1 MIHEDEWKLPDG
13 LPATFVGDEGFDRL
27 CKFLGI
33 VNRQHK
39 QKICGCIKAEYPE
52 LHAGLP
58 KKLTAS
64 QRFQELLTR
73 FYTSASARRRH
84 WNASIK
90 ASDSDH
96 LNTWPCLEDRALRSF
111 DQEFQNREI
120 EREKL
125 DEALASFSGVVSLP
139 DELPDCQRAALAL
152 WPALQSKVLDW
163 GTLDDAG
170 RTEVTLAVFA
180 VATILDDVRVLQWA
194 ANSAGPL
201 ASEFAFAVDCK
212 EVSSEGVSGVK
223 RQTADELMR
232 SWRDECRSA
241 ARLASD
247 LEEGLADSQVYEEFR
262 SHVKALE
269 DLRSPVLS
277 IINQRSSAEQVKHM
291 VDAIEDM
298 AAEFEAPWLQR
309 VAKSIGS
316 QWNTTYLIAGPVDAE
331 KLSHDI
337 ERAKRESRAAV
348 AEWKSVVEEKQ
359 QLTIELAKARTALE
373 DDNEAEFDGIDK
385 ETELYQALADVGK
398 RIKQASRNTLD
409 SAVPDGEKFAP
420 ERTARDE
427 TGVPTATVIPKP
439 PRSAASPS
447 SSARS
452 GAIAATEGEDEVEPS
467 GAVGSSCGESQPEHD
482 EEQASSVAGSIE
494 SDAKSTATRVRPTG
508 TEDRSEAPRPSGI
521 PNGRDAEIEVLW
533 KAIPDRP
540 GIAFHIARL
549 LGDDGCDHPAL
560 PQADLIGAAVLARFI
575 RAGDESAAR
584 ALKEYLGRIGPTE
597 FSRADSEIQDSLNLL
612 LFSAAARPAL
622 VAPMTGAT
630 FLLRATKLGAALSP
644 VYELATVVADHADRL
659 GHSVR
664 FDASVITAVV
674 NQASWLQDFES
685 TRARARDWLSNAGR
699 QKIKYQPAL
708 RVWRL
713 WLRESECLGKL
724 AKLVAEGDT
733 TERDA
738 VDSLRREV
746 GNEQSFADLVR
757 KADRSLRGGKHANIE
772 GRALSQLRKH
782 AQPLLDLAA
791 DWIRLVDAK
800 SHSTG
805 FIERSI
811 QSLDKSVQSLGERAV
826 AAIDD
831 VAAATECQQLR
842 VSLALAKDTVQSLR
856 DLLRDG
862 TPPRQHVSNPDVII
876 HRDLLLVPR
885 LNIDSQFKPI
895 GRPLDVLAMLADT
908 GEHANTMRACF
919 DSRFER
925 GDLVGASLACLE
937 MESSGDP
944 EAQQIRASVERTLR
958 QRRIESIKE
967 CDAHLDALEQSLSFG
982 QLDERTSESLRAEI
996 VSVASALERAEVSV
1010 GDFSVDRAQARTR
1023 EIAESIASWRRKGQ
1037 ATASAK
1043 FNSLL
1048 SECTPD
1054 VRSRIERSIAAGD
1067 LMTAY
1072 ALISRVESGQPLDS
1086 HDHETSTDPF
1096 REFMS
1101 AVGKI
1106 DEFIGDAR
1114 RTPASK
1120 VRAVSE
1126 SGGIIGA
1133 GLEGMSKAGIEEA
1146 EELLGAWYGLAVAK
1160 RFEGKSLNR
1169 LMQALGLPPRKL
1181 TETER
1186 GNDYATVMME
1196 TDRIED
1202 RLRCPLPQFG
1212 SDAGG
1217 RYRLVLNWAKIAR
1230 ESISRLINNRR
1241 HGATIVLHF
1250 GPLGKD
1256 RYWLRNWAITQH
1268 RLFVVVDES
1277 LALFLAGRP
1286 SGRLSA
1292 LFRCVLP
1299 FSDAEPYITTSGLVP
1314 PELFFGRARERNEIM
1329 ESTGPCF
1336 IYGGR
1341 QLGKTALLRSVEREF
1356 HQPDRQQ
1363 FAKWIDLRVREIGH
1377 ARRSAEIWPLLW
1389 REMRAPGILQDSH
1402 KEPNPDNPRQVD
1414 TLIQAI
1420 ERWVTDGDQ
1429 RRLLLLLDEADE
1441 FLAADAR
1448 TDFRES
1454 TRLKGMMDRTDRRVK
1469 VVFAGLHNVLRITE
1483 RSNHPLAHLGEPI
1496 NVGPLLANGE
1506 WAEAQ
1511 KLVRDPLQAV
1521 GFEFS
1526 PHDLSTRIL
1535 AQTNYYPSLIQL
1547 YGAELVRHLRDS
1559 GRSVPYSI
1567 SDADMGAAYKSR
1579 ALRDA
1584 IRERFQLTLQLDP
1597 RYEVIAYALASE
1609 MLGEDQDL
1617 GRGLDRRELAEHARE
1632 WWRAGFS
1639 DDDREFNVLLQE
1651 MEGLGVLRSISADG
1665 RYTLRNPNVLR
1676 LLGSRDEIYEV
1687 LDKQREEPTRFEPSS
1702 FHARYSEDDTSLC
1715 PLTYEQESGI
1725 RRHGGVAVIAGC
1737 EAAGIQDVKRFLSKR
1752 IERASFSEFSS
1763 HLSVRTFRQQLGSLR
1778 PKSPNLTTVVVV
1790 PHEEP
1795 WSVDWLIAAREALR
1809 VKKAGDRI
1817 RVLFVADPNGL
1828 WAVMNELE
1836 HTRVEPPEWIGIE
1849 PWDEVFLRHWLRDNS
1864 RPHDSERVRQ
1874 LMRISGGWPKVLEA
1888 FVDQRQKRKNWDGL
1902 IEALNGALEKTDDWL
1917 TAMGLTSE
1925 AQLQLAAMLPYQP
1938 IRSDSNDDIDVIA
1951 EGENIDANDLRR
1963 RVRWGQRLGLVKDS
1977 GGQWEFNPLLQR
1989 ILRSRFDE

>member
-1 MIHEDEWKLPDG
+1 MAIQENDWKFPDG
-13 LPATFVGDEGFDRL
+13 LPTAFVGDEGFDRL

-33 VNRQHK
+33 VNRHHK
-39 QKICGCIKAEYPE
+39 QAICGRIKAEYPQ

-64 QRFQELLTR
+64 QRLQELLTR
-73 FYTSASARRRH
+73 FYNSASARRRH
-84 WNASIK
+84 WNASIN
-90 ASDSDH
+90 ASDSDQ
-96 LNTWPCLEDRALRSF
+96 LNAWPCLEDRALRSF

-125 DEALASFSGVVSLP
+125 DEALASISDVLSFP

-152 WPALQSKVLDW
+152 WPTLRSNVLDW
-163 GTLDDAG
+163 GDLDVDRRIG
-170 RTEVTLAVFA
+170 VTMAVFA
-180 VATILDDVRVLQWA
+180 VATILDDVRVLRWA
-194 ANSAGPL
+194 ANSARPL
-201 ASEFAFAVDCK
+201 ASEFAFAVDC
-212 EVSSEGVSGVK
+212 EETPSECVSGAK
-223 RQTADELMR
+223 LETTDDLMN
-232 SWRDECRSA
+232 SWRHECRSVS
-241 ARLASD
+241 RLASA
-247 LEEGLADSQVYEEFR
+247 LEEGLADSQVYEEFLR
-262 SHVKALE
+262 RVKALE
-269 DLRSPVLS
+269 DLRAPVLS
-277 IINQRSSAEQVKHM
+277 IMNQRSAEEQVQHLI
-291 VDAIEDM
+291 DAIEDL
-298 AAEFEAPWLQR
+298 AADFKASWLQKL
-309 VAKSIGS
+309 AKSIGS
-316 QWNTTYLIAGPVDAE
+316 QWSRTYLAADPVDAE
-331 KLSHDI
+331 ELSREI
-337 ERAKRESRAAV
+337 ERAMRESRSAIAKWRSM
-348 AEWKSVVEEKQ
+348 EDEKQ
-359 QLTIELAKARTALE
+359 NLSIELTNITATIEN
-373 DDNEAEFDGIDK
+373 DNEAECDGIDRQ
-385 ETELYQALADVGK
+385 TELYQSLADVNK
-398 RIKQASRNTLD
+398 RIKQARGNTLNA
-409 SAVPDGEKFAP
+409 AVPDGEKFAP
-420 ERTARDE
+420 ERPSRDE
-427 TGVPTATVIPKP
+427 IVVPTPPVTPKP
-439 PRSAASPS
+439 PRSTASPS
-447 SSARS
+447 PSARS
-452 GAIAATEGEDEVEPS
+452 GAIAATEGESEVEPS
-467 GAVGSSCGESQPEHD
+467 GAAGSSCGEFKPEHD
-482 EEQASSVAGSIE
+482 EKKASSESGSIE
-494 SDAKSTATRVRPTG
+494 SDSKPTVTKVRPTG
-508 TEDRSEAPRPSGI
+508 TKDRSEAPRPRGI
-521 PNGRDAEIEVLW
+521 PNGRDAEIEMLW
-533 KAIPDRP
+533 KVIPDRP

-549 LGDDGCDHPAL
+549 LGGDGCDHPAL
-560 PQADLIGAAVLARFI
+560 PQADLIGAAVLARSI
-575 RAGDESAAR
+575 RSGDESAER
-584 ALKEYLGRIGPTE
+584 VLKEYLGRIEPTE
-597 FSRADSEIQDSLNLL
+597 LSRTDSEIQDSLNLL

-622 VAPMTGAT
+622 VAPMTGAA

-644 VYELATVVADHADRL
+644 VYELAKVVADDADRL

-674 NQASWLQDFES
+674 NQASWLQNFES

-699 QKIKYQPAL
+699 QQIIYQPAL

-733 TERDA
+733 TDRDA
-738 VDSLRREV
+738 VDSLCRELR
-746 GNEQSFADLVR
+746 QSFADLVR
-757 KADRSLRGGKHANIE
+757 KADRSIRGGKHANIE
-772 GRALSQLRKH
+772 GRALSQLHKH

-805 FIERSI
+805 FLEQSI
-811 QSLDKSVQSLGERAV
+811 QSLDKSVQSLGEQAV

-831 VAAATECQQLR
+831 VAAATECLHLR

-862 TPPRQHVSNPDVII
+862 TPPRQHVTDPYAIL
-876 HRDLLLVPR
+876 HRDLLLIPR
-885 LNIDSQFKPI
+885 LNLDSRFKPI
-895 GRPLDVLAMLADT
+895 GEPLDVLAMVADT
-908 GEHANTMRACF
+908 REHASTMRACF
-919 DSRFER
+919 DSRLER

-944 EAQQIRASVERTLR
+944 EAPQTRSSIERTLR
-958 QRRIESIKE
+958 HRRIELIKQ
-967 CDAHLDALEQSLSFG
+967 CDAHRDALEQSLSFG

-996 VSVASALERAEVSV
+996 VSVTSDLEHAEVSV
-1010 GDFSVDRAQARTR
+1010 GDFSVERAQARIR
-1023 EIAESIASWRRKGQ
+1023 EIAESISGWRRKGQ

-1043 FNSLL
+1043 FASLL

-1054 VRSRIERSIAAGD
+1054 VRRRIERSIAAGD

-1072 ALISRVESGQPLDS
+1072 ALMTRVESGEPLDS
-1086 HDHETSTDPF
+1086 LDHEISTDPF

-1106 DEFIGDAR
+1106 DEFIGDSR

-1133 GLEGMSKAGIEEA
+1133 GLEGLPKSEIEDA
-1146 EELLGAWYGLAVAK
+1146 EELLEAWYGLAVAK
-1160 RFEGKSLNR
+1160 RFERKSLNK
-1169 LMQALGLPPRKL
+1169 LMQAFGLPPRKL
-1181 TETER
+1181 AETER

-1230 ESISRLINNRR
+1230 ESISRLIDNRR
-1241 HGATIVLHF
+1241 HGATVVLHF
-1250 GPLGKD
+1250 GPLGND
-1256 RYWLRNWAITQH
+1256 RSWLRKWAITQH

-1299 FSDAEPYITTSGLVP
+1299 FSNAEPYITTSGLVP

-1363 FAKWIDLRVREIGH
+1363 FAKWIDLKVREIGH

-1389 REMRAPGILQDSH
+1389 REMRALGILHDSQ

-1414 TLIQAI
+1414 SLIQAI
-1420 ERWVTDGDQ
+1420 ERWVADGDQ

-1441 FLAADAR
+1441 FLDADAR
-1448 TDFRES
+1448 TNFRES

-1483 RSNHPLAHLGEPI
+1483 RSNHPLAHLGDPI
-1496 NVGPLLANGE
+1496 NVGPLLANRE

-1521 GFEFS
+1521 GFEFK

-1535 AQTNYYPSLIQL
+1535 AQTNYFPSLIQL

-1567 SDADMGAAYKSR
+1567 SDADLGAAYKSR

-1617 GRGLDRRELAEHARE
+1617 GRGLDRRELAEHARD

-1651 MEGLGVLRSISADG
+1651 MEGLGVLRSISPDG

-1715 PLTYEQESGI
+1715 PLTYEQESRI
-1725 RRHGGVAVIAGC
+1725 RKRGGVAVVAGC

-1763 HLSVRTFRQQLGSLR
+1763 HLSVRTFRQELGRLQ
-1778 PKSPNLTTVVVV
+1778 PNSPNLTTVVII
-1790 PHEEP
+1790 PHDEP
-1795 WSVDWLIAAREALR
+1795 WSVDWLIAARDALR
-1809 VKKAGDRI
+1809 VKKTGDRI

-1836 HTRVEPPEWIGIE
+1836 HTRVEPPDWIGIE

-1864 RPHDSERVRQ
+1864 QPHDSERVRQ

-1902 IEALNGALEKTDDWL
+1902 IEALNGALETTDDWL
-1917 TAMGLTSE
+1917 AAMGLTAE
-1925 AQLQLAAMLPYQP
+1925 AQLQLAALLPYQP
-1938 IRSDSNDDIDVIA
+1938 IRSGSNGDIDVVA
-1951 EGENIDANDLRR
+1951 EGEDIDANDLRR
-1963 RVRWGQRLGLVKDS
+1963 RVRWGQRLGLLTDS
-1977 GGQWEFNPLLQR
+1977 GGKWEFNPLLQR
-1989 ILRSRFDE
+1989 ILRSRFKE